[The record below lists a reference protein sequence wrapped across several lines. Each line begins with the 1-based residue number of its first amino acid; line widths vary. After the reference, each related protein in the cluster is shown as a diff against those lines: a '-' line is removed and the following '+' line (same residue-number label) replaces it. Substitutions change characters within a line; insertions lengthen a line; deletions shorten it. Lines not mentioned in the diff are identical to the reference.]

1 MKGISG
7 KLALLLISS
16 NIQLLNEFLIIIKRF
31 YLLFVIRNTNKTDV
45 NGDII
50 NKILLHFSN
59 STPGIVTSLKNVK
72 GNSNKT

>member
-1 MKGISG
+1 MSK
-7 KLALLLISS
+7 
-16 NIQLLNEFLIIIKRF
+16 IIKRF

-50 NKILLHFSN
+50 NKVLLHFSN
-59 STPGIVTSLKNVK
+59 STPGIVTSLKNVN